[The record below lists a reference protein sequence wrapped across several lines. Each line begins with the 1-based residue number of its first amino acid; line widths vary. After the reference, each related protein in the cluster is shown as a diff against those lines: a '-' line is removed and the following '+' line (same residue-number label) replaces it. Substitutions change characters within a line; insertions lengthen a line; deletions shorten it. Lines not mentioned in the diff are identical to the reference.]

1 MEGRGPPALLLH
13 APGHPGEGPAL
24 RLVHRP
30 RTALL
35 RRTLRRP
42 RIPRPLRLPRRSAA
56 EGQRPQPRQP
66 AGGLQPAPRR
76 EDRHPLPGHHL
87 RRLPHRRTALPGQ
100 VAAHRR
106 RCRHAFHRRH
116 RADPARR
123 RLRPGARREHG
134 RHLLQPVQVQ
144 PLRQESPRRTLR
156 TGQVATA
163 RRLQGRARHPPAH
176 RLERHPPPPLPH
188 RGRPRP
194 HRRLRAHRQQRLR
207 RCHRPE
213 QLPRRQRPGEL
224 SAGLGHLEIRLGAM
238 ERLGHAADGAQHRRG
253 PRRRR
258 APADLRRARP
268 AAAGRA
274 ALRLQRTPARPA
286 RPGRNPATTET
297 ADLAGRPLRPH
308 RPATRLPG
316 PRPVRSQLRLLP
328 CTQGATG
335 GIRRPP
341 DAIPSGACTWCRPR

>member
-13 APGHPGEGPAL
+13 APGHPGERPAL

-100 VAAHRR
+100 VVRIDGGAAMHSIAATVPTLRGG
-106 RCRHAFHRRH
+106 AF
-116 RADPARR
+116 
-123 RLRPGARREHG
+123 GQARREHG

-163 RRLQGRARHPPAH
+163 RRLQGRPRHPPAH

-224 SAGLGHLEIRLGAM
+224 SAGLGHLEIRLQWNGSAMQPMARNIGEALGVGA
-238 ERLGHAADGAQHRRG
+238 
-253 PRRRR
+253 
-258 APADLRRARP
+258 
-268 AAAGRA
+268 
-274 ALRLQRTPARPA
+274 RLQIFDEH
-286 RPGRNPATTET
+286 GQ
-297 ADLAGRPLRPH
+297 PLRASSATP
-308 RPATRLPG
+308 PAY
-316 PRPVRSQLRLLP
+316 
-328 CTQGATG
+328 
-335 GIRRPP
+335 
-341 DAIPSGACTWCRPR
+341 ACTTCTPWKKPCNN

>member
-1 MEGRGPPALLLH
+1 MAGRGPPALLLH

-106 RCRHAFHRRH
+106 RRRHALHRRH

-163 RRLQGRARHPPAH
+163 RRLQGRTRHPPAH

-268 AAAGRA
+268 ASSA
-274 ALRLQRTPARPA
+274 TPPA
-286 RPGRNPATTET
+286 Y
-297 ADLAGRPLRPH
+297 
-308 RPATRLPG
+308 
-316 PRPVRSQLRLLP
+316 
-328 CTQGATG
+328 
-335 GIRRPP
+335 
-341 DAIPSGACTWCRPR
+341 ACTTCTPWKKPCNN